1 MPYTQAAA
9 FIFVLN
15 YTSDCRE
22 SFRAKL
28 TSLYRDYVSQRSY
41 FMSDISSRLK
51 GRPRALL
58 SDSRWTEQSAL
69 SYRTPL
75 LIFVSVDHPNGI
87 GSAHHDSNAVSGT
100 ISEAVQFAKSVMQSL
115 VLNDAFSSDRGWYI
129 QPYDAFAPLG
139 GSMRN
144 GVFAGLNWLTRA
156 MQKVNSASKT

>member
-1 MPYTQAAA
+1 MQAAA

-15 YTSDCRE
+15 YTAESKE

-41 FMSDISSRLK
+41 FMSDISSRPK
-51 GRPRALL
+51 GRHRALL

-75 LIFVSVDHPNGI
+75 LIFVSIDHPNGI
-87 GSAHHDSNAVSGT
+87 GSAHRDSNISGI
-100 ISEAVQFAKSVMQSL
+100 ISEAVGFAKSVMQSL
-115 VLNDAFSSDRGWYI
+115 VMSDAFSSDRGWYI

-139 GSMRN
+139 GTMKN

-156 MQKVNSASKT
+156 MQKVNSASKA